1 MIDESLVKLRLKY
14 CSWLGCQD
22 FYYTLCIAAKIF
34 KRKFNIEQN
43 KGYDLYAFWIASKTY
58 SAEEEKADN
67 YNIFEDWTSS
77 ISYLE
82 F

>member
-1 MIDESLVKLRLKY
+1 MIDESRVKLRLKY

-34 KRKFNIEQN
+34 KRKFNIEEN
-43 KGYDLYAFWIASKTY
+43 KGYDLYAFSIAINTY
-58 SAEEEKADN
+58 SAEEEETDN
-67 YNIFEDWTSS
+67 CILLEDWTSS
-77 ISYLE
+77 ISY